1 MTHSAFPKLLS
12 SQIAFDIART
22 ILDGF
27 DKHYRLFRQT
37 SQAARRHFESGNW
50 AVAQQAAR
58 ERIGFYDQR
67 VQECVQLL
75 EDEYHRDELSTEPS
89 DEVWREL
96 KLHYIGMLS
105 GHKQPEL
112 AETFFNSVCCSILHR
127 TYFHND
133 FIFVRPMVS
142 TEYIETDELLPTYRV
157 YYPAQ
162 DGLRFALKRIVTN
175 FQLGCKFADLDRD
188 VGLVEARLRAV
199 FGNAPL
205 EPNHQIQVLSN
216 LFYRN
221 KGAYIVGKGINGNRE
236 YPFIVPILH
245 QSPGELMLDT
255 VLFDQE
261 QITILFSFTRAYF
274 LVDMEVPSA
283 YVQFLR
289 SLLPR
294 KPRSEIYT
302 ILGLQKQGKT
312 LFYRDYLQHLK
323 HSADR
328 FEIAPGIKGLVMLV
342 FALPSFPYVFKVIKD
357 FFPPP
362 KETTRA
368 QVKEKYLL
376 VKYHDRVGRLADTLE
391 YSNVAFPAARFSE
404 ALVAELRRHAPS
416 LVEFEQDRI
425 ILRHLYIERRMVP
438 LNMFLMNADK
448 AGDDALIEHAIIEY
462 GNAIKELVAAN
473 IFPGDM
479 LYKNF
484 GVTRHGRVVFY
495 DYDEI
500 ETITDCNFRDIPP
513 ARNEEDEM
521 AAEPWYAIGKHDV
534 FPEQL
539 GAFLLGNAKI
549 RSYFMQHHA
558 DLLTR
563 AFWQARKER
572 IMAGHVDDVFPYP
585 QQIRFCHQ
593 ADAAQLPMAL
603 STPLS
608 TPLSTALSLPLS
620 TSLFTDLPPGLSTAP
635 PAASANAL
643 STALPTSLSTG
654 LSTPLSTDLST
665 VLSTLLPAS
674 VQPLISGE
682 SAP

>member
-1 MTHSAFPKLLS
+1 MTQVAFPKLLS

-37 SQAARRHFESGNW
+37 SQIAKRHFETGSW
-50 AVAQQAAR
+50 VVAQQAAR

-67 VQECVQLL
+67 VGECVQLL
-75 EDEYHRDELSTEPS
+75 EDEYDNGELT

-112 AETFFNSVCCSILHR
+112 AETFFNSVCCNILHR

-133 FIFVRPMVS
+133 FIFVRPVVS
-142 TEYIETDELLPTYRV
+142 TEYIETEELLPTYRV
-157 YYPAQ
+157 YYPSK

-175 FQLGCKFADLDRD
+175 FQLNCPFANLDRD
-188 VGLVEARLRAV
+188 VGQVEARLKEL
-199 FGNAPL
+199 FGDEVI
-205 EPNHQIQVLSN
+205 EPNHQIQVLSS
-216 LFYRN
+216 LFFRN

-236 YPFIVPILH
+236 YPFVVPILH
-245 QSPGELMLDT
+245 NRHDQLILDT
-255 VLFDQE
+255 VLFDHE

-289 SLLPR
+289 TLLPR

-302 ILGLQKQGKT
+302 VLGLQKQGKT

-323 HSADR
+323 HTSDR
-328 FEIAPGIKGLVMLV
+328 FEIAPGIRGLVMLV

-357 FFPPP
+357 FFPAP

-368 QVKEKYLL
+368 QIKEKYLL
-376 VKYHDRVGRLADTLE
+376 VKNHDRVGRMADTLE
-391 YSNVAFPAARFSE
+391 YSNVAFPVERFSE
-404 ALVAELRRHAPS
+404 ELIAELMHHAPS
-416 LVEFEQDRI
+416 LVEYEEERI
-425 ILRHLYIERRMVP
+425 IIRHLYIERRMVP
-438 LNMFLMNADK
+438 LNMFLANAEKDGK
-448 AGDDALIEHAIIEY
+448 EALIEHGILEY

-500 ETITDCNFRDIPP
+500 EYITDCIFRDIPE
-513 ARNEEDEM
+513 ARTEEEEM
-521 AAEPWYAIGKHDV
+521 SAEPWYTIGKHDV
-534 FPEQL
+534 FPEQF
-539 GAFLLGNAKI
+539 GRFLLGNAKI
-549 RSYFMQHHA
+549 RKYFMQHHA

-563 AFWQARKER
+563 DFWQSRKQR
-572 IMAGHVDDVFPYP
+572 IMDGHIDDVFPYP
-585 QQIRFCHQ
+585 QNIRFSH
-593 ADAAQLPMAL
+593 
-603 STPLS
+603 T
-608 TPLSTALSLPLS
+608 TNTANSAS
-620 TSLFTDLPPGLSTAP
+620 
-635 PAASANAL
+635 PAVN
-643 STALPTSLSTG
+643 LPTYLEN
-654 LSTPLSTDLST
+654 LNN
-665 VLSTLLPAS
+665 
-674 VQPLISGE
+674 E
-682 SAP
+682 

>member
-1 MTHSAFPKLLS
+1 MTQVAFPKLLS

-37 SQAARRHFESGNW
+37 SQVAKRHFETGSW
-50 AVAQQAAR
+50 AIAQQAAR
-58 ERIGFYDQR
+58 DRIGFYDQR
-67 VQECVQLL
+67 VQECVQIL
-75 EDEYHRDELSTEPS
+75 EDEYDNSELT

-112 AETFFNSVCCSILHR
+112 AETFFNSVCCNILHR

-133 FIFVRPMVS
+133 FIFVRPVVS
-142 TEYIETDELLPTYRV
+142 TEYIETEELLPTYRV
-157 YYPAQ
+157 YYPAK

-175 FQLGCKFADLDRD
+175 FQLNCPFANLDRD
-188 VGLVEARLRAV
+188 IAQVESRLKDI
-199 FGNAPL
+199 FGNQTL
-205 EPNHQIQVLSN
+205 EPNHQIQVLSS
-216 LFYRN
+216 LFFRN

-245 QSPGELMLDT
+245 NRHGQLILDT
-255 VLFDQE
+255 VLFDHE

-289 SLLPR
+289 TLLPR

-323 HSADR
+323 HTSDR
-328 FEIAPGIKGLVMLV
+328 FEIAPGIRGLVMLV

-368 QVKEKYLL
+368 QIKEKYLL
-376 VKYHDRVGRLADTLE
+376 VKNHDRVGRMADTLE
-391 YSNVAFPAARFSE
+391 YSNVAFPVDRFSE
-404 ALVAELRRHAPS
+404 ELIAELMHFAPS
-416 LVEFEQDRI
+416 LVEFEEDRI
-425 ILRHLYIERRMVP
+425 IIAHLYIERRMVP
-438 LNMFLMNADK
+438 LNIFLTNAEK
-448 AGDDALIEHAIIEY
+448 AGNDTLIEHGIVEY

-500 ETITDCNFRDIPP
+500 EYITDCNFRDIPEP
-513 ARNEEDEM
+513 RNEEDEM
-521 AAEPWYAIGKHDV
+521 SAEPWYSVGKHDV
-534 FPEQL
+534 FPEQF
-539 GAFLLGNAKI
+539 GRFLLGNAKI
-549 RSYFMQHHA
+549 RKYFMLHHA
-558 DLLTR
+558 DLLTKD
-563 AFWQARKER
+563 FWQGRKQR
-572 IMAGHVDDVFPYP
+572 IMDGHIEDVFPYP
-585 QQIRFCHQ
+585 QQIRFCNQ
-593 ADAAQLPMAL
+593 TQ
-603 STPLS
+603 T
-608 TPLSTALSLPLS
+608 TN
-620 TSLFTDLPPGLSTAP
+620 
-635 PAASANAL
+635 PAVN
-643 STALPTSLSTG
+643 LPTYLEN
-654 LSTPLSTDLST
+654 LNN
-665 VLSTLLPAS
+665 
-674 VQPLISGE
+674 E
-682 SAP
+682 